1 MAVTE
6 KLPLIS
12 PEVHFLDTAFKRF
25 LRHFRID
32 KHDLQSEKIF
42 LGVFGKHPVWN
53 DHIDDIGLETDVL
66 IAAKHKLYVQGIGGN
81 VDSGSWGRLT
91 NDHRIEDFDRQIFWH
106 MDGSLIVGRM
116 WSSQD
121 GKGRRSYPFIVC
133 VECWKLPTQ
142 WILENVLPQ
151 LEKIKGDCTAADSAK
166 GVRLAIQ
173 QARQNLRRSAQR
185 CESSSN
191 SMAGNPNALSKLAER
206 HETGLDQEGLLRIL
220 YHLDR
225 EVGCLRPGPAKAKTS
240 RSALLRL
247 PTCPETS
254 LEDTFLWSSFL
265 LTKLGTS
272 TSILV
277 LVPPVDNRWI
287 DLIVGEPT
295 ESQLYCLRASTKVI
309 PLTSTI
315 PYNISSEF
323 VNRANRLI
331 YGQNQ

>member
-1 MAVTE
+1 MD
-6 KLPLIS
+6 S
-12 PEVHFLDTAFKRF
+12 AFRRF
-25 LRHFRID
+25 LGRFRIARRE
-32 KHDLQSEKIF
+32 LQSERVF
-42 LGVFGKHPVWN
+42 VGAFGKHPGWD

-66 IAAKHKLYVQGIGGN
+66 IAAKRKLYVQGIGGN
-81 VDSGSWGRLT
+81 VDSGSWDRLAG
-91 NDHRIEDFDRQIFWH
+91 DHRIEDFDRQIFWH
-106 MDGSLIVGRM
+106 MDGRLIAGRM

-133 VECWKLPTQ
+133 VECRKLPTQ

-151 LEKIKGDCTAADSAK
+151 LEKIKRDCTATDSAK

-191 SMAGNPNALSKLAER
+191 SMVANPNALSKLAER
-206 HETGLDQEGLLRIL
+206 HEAGLDREGLLRIL
-220 YHLDR
+220 YHIDR
-225 EVGCLRPGPAKAKTS
+225 EVGCLHPGLTKGKTS

-272 TSILV
+272 SSILV
-277 LVPPVDNRWI
+277 LVPPVDNGWI

-323 VNRANRLI
+323 VNRADRLI
-331 YGQNQ
+331 YGQNPPKRRS

>member
-1 MAVTE
+1 
-6 KLPLIS
+6 
-12 PEVHFLDTAFKRF
+12 VHFLDSAFRRF
-25 LRHFRID
+25 LRRFRIARRG
-32 KHDLQSEKIF
+32 LQSEKIF
-42 LGVFGKHPVWN
+42 VGAFGKHPGWD

-66 IAAKHKLYVQGIGGN
+66 IAAKRKLYVQGIGGN
-81 VDSGSWGRLT
+81 VDSGSWDRLT
-91 NDHRIEDFDRQIFWH
+91 SDHRIEDFDRQIFWH
-106 MDGSLIVGRM
+106 LDGRLIAGRM

-166 GVRLAIQ
+166 GVLLAIQ
-173 QARQNLRRSAQR
+173 QARQNLRRSAQL

-191 SMAGNPNALSKLAER
+191 SMAANPNALSKLAER
-206 HETGLDQEGLLRIL
+206 HKPVLGPEGLLRIL

-225 EVGCLRPGPAKAKTS
+225 EVGCLGPGPAKSKISGST
-240 RSALLRL
+240 LLRL
-247 PTCPETS
+247 PVRPETS

-265 LTKLGTS
+265 LTKLGAS

-277 LVPPVDNRWI
+277 LVPRVDNRWI

-315 PYNISSEF
+315 PYNIGSEF

-331 YGQNQ
+331 YGHNSPKCRL